1 MKNSG
6 DDDSNSTD
14 NDNREAEEERS
25 ELSNSRLFLGCL
37 WISSILVAG
46 SIVYMNVKMSEQ
58 QGSIKDLTTEK
69 KQLIDERQMVKLS
82 QAIRDREDVI
92 QKREGAI
99 RKREEQNQKRQEAT
113 REAEEATREAEE
125 ATREAEEA
133 TREAEEA
140 TREAEEATRE
150 AEEATREGEE
160 ATLKTEEATQET
172 EEATLKTEEATLKTE
187 EATQEAEEA
196 TLKTE
201 EATQETEE
209 ATQETEEATR
219 EAEEATL
226 KTEEAT
232 REAEEL
238 KLTLGFIQK
247 FDIFPINDFCPAKGC
262 KPCLHD
268 WILFQKKCYLFYDEP
283 APWKTWEQ
291 SRRFCQDRRA
301 DLVVINDLEEQE
313 FVSKHVKSY
322 FDIQWGYWLGLQQ
335 TNNTWTWV
343 DGHVDTLGFWMK
355 EELKTPGPKAR
366 LMPGRNPSESWNK
379 ADSFFQNKFIC
390 EHEAFPRME
399 SSEDDNAYS
408 TLRSKNGK

>member
-1 MKNSG
+1 
-6 DDDSNSTD
+6 
-14 NDNREAEEERS
+14 
-25 ELSNSRLFLGCL
+25 
-37 WISSILVAG
+37 
-46 SIVYMNVKMSEQ
+46 
-58 QGSIKDLTTEK
+58 
-69 KQLIDERQMVKLS
+69 
-82 QAIRDREDVI
+82 
-92 QKREGAI
+92 
-99 RKREEQNQKRQEAT
+99 
-113 REAEEATREAEE
+113 
-125 ATREAEEA
+125 
-133 TREAEEA
+133 
-140 TREAEEATRE
+140 
-150 AEEATREGEE
+150 
-160 ATLKTEEATQET
+160 
-172 EEATLKTEEATLKTE
+172 
-187 EATQEAEEA
+187 
-196 TLKTE
+196 
-201 EATQETEE
+201 
-209 ATQETEEATR
+209 
-219 EAEEATL
+219 ATL

-247 FDIFPINDFCPAKGC
+247 FDIFPINDFCPAKRC

-343 DGHVDTLGFWMK
+343 DGRVDTLGFWMK

-390 EHEAFPRME
+390 EHEAFPSVYELSPNEPVWFAQPGRDVVFLQLLRNQTVSPLFRFPYLWYKTNLWTLTDRANSE
-399 SSEDDNAYS
+399 SDLFMSFSSCGSHIMS
-408 TLRSKNGK
+408 TALNKPD

>member
-1 MKNSG
+1 
-6 DDDSNSTD
+6 
-14 NDNREAEEERS
+14 
-25 ELSNSRLFLGCL
+25 
-37 WISSILVAG
+37 V
-46 SIVYMNVKMSEQ
+46 NVKMSEQ

-69 KQLIDERQMVKLS
+69 KQLIDERQMVKG
-82 QAIRDREDVI
+82 RERRRLMD
-92 QKREGAI
+92 
-99 RKREEQNQKRQEAT
+99 
-113 REAEEATREAEE
+113 
-125 ATREAEEA
+125 
-133 TREAEEA
+133 
-140 TREAEEATRE
+140 
-150 AEEATREGEE
+150 
-160 ATLKTEEATQET
+160 
-172 EEATLKTEEATLKTE
+172 
-187 EATQEAEEA
+187 
-196 TLKTE
+196 
-201 EATQETEE
+201 
-209 ATQETEEATR
+209 
-219 EAEEATL
+219 
-226 KTEEAT
+226 
-232 REAEEL
+232 
-238 KLTLGFIQK
+238 
-247 FDIFPINDFCPAKGC
+247 PGC

-390 EHEAFPRME
+390 EHEAFPRIP
-399 SSEDDNAYS
+399 Y
-408 TLRSKNGK
+408 